1 MNKQKVAALVRHY
14 IKDCHPNG
22 MTLEVIEDGIRQ
34 EKSWWDVP
42 IRLSMDP
49 PKLYELQGALVNVE
63 IGLKDQENLTVFLEP
78 IFPKPDP
85 SSEPE
90 PPPKPKKRRGR
101 ATKKL
106 VAEIVRQYLKDC
118 HPGGVT
124 LEVVEEHIY
133 KSYYEWRVPI
143 RPNFEPPN
151 DLEFREAIV
160 DVEIE
165 IEENEGLN
173 VHLVRTD
180 PASDNPPKP

>member
-1 MNKQKVAALVRHY
+1 MNKQHVAALVRHY
-14 IKDCHPNG
+14 IKDCHPNS

-49 PKLYELQGALVNVE
+49 PKLYELQEALVNVE

-78 IFPKPDP
+78 IFPKPEP

-90 PPPKPKKRRGR
+90 PPPRPKKRRGR
-101 ATKKL
+101 ATKKI
-106 VAEIVRQYLKDC
+106 VAEVVREYLKDC
-118 HPGGVT
+118 HPGGAT
-124 LEVVEEHIY
+124 LEVVEANIY

-151 DLEFREAIV
+151 WIEYYEALAIV
-160 DVEIE
+160 ATEIS
-165 IEENEGLN
+165 ENEGLN
-173 VHLVRTD
+173 VHLVPTD
-180 PASDNPPKP
+180 PESSENS

>member
-1 MNKQKVAALVRHY
+1 MNKQTVAEIVCHY
-14 IKDCHPNG
+14 LKDCHPNG
-22 MTLEVIEDGIRQ
+22 MTLEVIEQKIRK
-34 EKSWWDVP
+34 EKSWWNVP

-49 PKLYELQGALVNVE
+49 PKLFELHEALTNVE
-63 IGLKDQENLTVFLEP
+63 IGLEDNENLTVFLVP

-101 ATKKL
+101 ATKKI
-106 VAEIVRQYLKDC
+106 VAEVVREYLKDC
-118 HPGGVT
+118 HPGGAT
-124 LEVVEEHIY
+124 LEVVEANIY

-165 IEENEGLN
+165 LEENEGLN
-173 VHLVRTD
+173 VFLVSIE
-180 PASDNPPKP
+180 PESSENS